1 MLLLVVGLVVGY
13 LSLRA
18 AATGCQLMNGADGC
32 VPAGR
37 PLVVVLPVGG
47 LVVGLVLSL
56 IGGRV
61 LARLNRSPLPAAVLG
76 WLVFGVATAVGL
88 TLAAGR

>member
-1 MLLLVVGLVVGY
+1 
-13 LSLRA
+13 
-18 AATGCQLMNGADGC
+18 
-32 VPAGR
+32 
-37 PLVVVLPVGG
+37 VVLPVGG